1 MLALV
6 VSVLTLSAERRPA
19 VRVAGHHGS
28 DVPLVR
34 ASLRVVRVN
43 THHCVV
49 CALLRSA
56 LGTGGAST
64 RVACT
69 AYTPR
74 PSMLRIDSREIAHRA
89 ISLTSRNSAPRCY
102 TPVNQSCCRRIGRRR
117 LHALGVRSARRRFRI
132 SSADSP
138 TTLSCRLRTRT
149 LLAQRTSGGWWRL
162 RHGPRLRRVLH
173 YAFAPLRPRL
183 AVFRDEDSP
192 PRFMN

>member
-56 LGTGGAST
+56 LGTGPAST

-89 ISLTSRNSAPRCY
+89 ISLTSCNSAPRCY

-117 LHALGVRSARRRFRI
+117 LHALACVQLVVALES
-132 SSADSP
+132 
-138 TTLSCRLRTRT
+138 
-149 LLAQRTSGGWWRL
+149 
-162 RHGPRLRRVLH
+162 
-173 YAFAPLRPRL
+173 APLIHRRHCRVGSGL
-183 AVFRDEDSP
+183 ARCWRNARVGGGGGLATAHAYAVFSTTHSLRYAHALPCSATKT
-192 PRFMN
+192 RLHAS